1 MEKTMNNCY
10 IGIDLGSTN
19 TKAVLYD
26 ANFNLL
32 GIASRPVTYERQ
44 GGIVE
49 FNLTNYCNDLLE
61 MLSELL
67 KVKSITLKSIGFTGQ
82 AESLV
87 VLDASGKPMMNAISW
102 MDERSVKECTDLSK
116 LFSEEIV
123 HEVTGQAAVSP
134 TWPATKI
141 LWLKNN
147 KPEIF
152 KNAKTY
158 MLLKDYIV
166 YYLTGKKLA
175 DMSIATFS
183 LYFDIKKKCY
193 WQEMLDAI
201 GIDETALPP
210 LTEPCV
216 EAGTLLN
223 NIASIIGADTNA
235 KVNIGT
241 LDHFAGMIGTGNTGT
256 DQMTLS
262 MGTVMAVA
270 KMLEKG
276 QTLPND
282 MALHYG
288 YQPDTYVLLP
298 VAESGGVS
306 LEWFRRTCMPEVN
319 YKKLNE
325 VWEERT
331 EISDVIFLPYINGTC
346 APEFDANATGVFWG
360 LRQEHDAFDMAKAV
374 IEGVSFLL
382 KKNCD
387 HLKQNG
393 INCNEILAVGGG
405 AKSPTW
411 CQMWADTTGMTV
423 KIPKEQ
429 EAASLGAAMIAAV
442 VDGQF
447 ANYED
452 AAGKVVSFDAIYQPA
467 DTDKYNHKYARFC
480 KLYDASVT
488 LDK

>member
-1 MEKTMNNCY
+1 MNNWY

-26 ANFNLL
+26 SKFNLL
-32 GIASRPVTYERQ
+32 GSASRPVTYERQ
-44 GGIVE
+44 GSIVE
-49 FNLTNYCNDLLE
+49 FNLTSYCNDLLE
-61 MLSELL
+61 MLQELL
-67 KVKSITLKSIGFTGQ
+67 QGKSADNLKTISFTGQ

-87 VLDASGKPMMNAISW
+87 VLDKDGTPLINAISW
-102 MDERSVKECTDLSK
+102 MDERSTEECDVLSQS
-116 LFSEEIV
+116 FTSEKV
-123 HEVTGQAAVSP
+123 HEITGQAAISP

-147 KPEIF
+147 KPEVF
-152 KNAKTY
+152 EKAHTY

-166 YYLTGKKLA
+166 YYLTGEKLA

-183 LYFDIKKKCY
+183 LYFDIKNKYY
-193 WQEMLDAI
+193 WKEMLKAI
-201 GIDETALPP
+201 DITENQLPP
-210 LTEPCV
+210 LAEPCTM
-216 EAGTLLN
+216 AGALLPE
-223 NIASIIGADTNA
+223 IAAKIGANTSTT
-235 KVNIGT
+235 VNIGT
-241 LDHFAGMIGTGNTGT
+241 LDHFAGMIGTGNTSS
-256 DQMTLS
+256 DNMTLS
-262 MGTVMAVA
+262 MGTVMALA

-276 QTLPND
+276 QTLPTD

-288 YQPDTYVLLP
+288 YLPDTYVLLP

-306 LEWFRRTCMPEVN
+306 LEWFRRTCMPDVS
-319 YKKLNE
+319 YKTLNE
-325 VWEERT
+325 VWESRT

-387 HLKQNG
+387 HLASNN
-393 INCNEILAVGGG
+393 IACNTILAVGGG

-411 CQMWADTTGMTV
+411 CQMWADITGLVV

-429 EAASLGAAMIAAV
+429 EAASLGAALIGAVANGEFADYTAA
-442 VDGQF
+442 
-447 ANYED
+447 AD
-452 AAGKVVSFDAIYQPA
+452 ACVEFDSIYYPT
-467 DTDKYNHKYARFC
+467 DTEKYNQKYARFC
-480 KLYDASVT
+480 KLYEASVS
-488 LDK
+488 LDA

>member
-1 MEKTMNNCY
+1 MKNCY

-26 ANFNLL
+26 EAFQLL
-32 GIASRPVTYERQ
+32 GIASRPVTYVRQ

-49 FNLTNYCNDLLE
+49 FELSKYCNDLVE
-61 MLSELL
+61 MLTELL
-67 KVKSITLKSIGFTGQ
+67 KDKDVNVKSIAFTGQ

-87 VLDASGKPMMNAISW
+87 VLDKLGKPMMHAISW
-102 MDERSVKECTDLSK
+102 MDERSINECASLSQ
-116 LFSEEIV
+116 LFSEEQV

-147 KPEIF
+147 NPEVF
-152 KNAKTY
+152 ASAKTY

-166 YYLTGKKLA
+166 YYLTGKMLA

-183 LYFDIKKKCY
+183 LYFDIKHKCY
-193 WQEMLDAI
+193 WKEMLDAI
-201 GIDETALPP
+201 SITEASLPP
-210 LTEPCV
+210 LSEPCQV
-216 EAGTLLN
+216 AGSLLPE
-223 NIASIIGADTNA
+223 IANAIGATTST

-241 LDHFAGMIGTGNTGT
+241 LDHFAGMIGTGNTGS

-262 MGTVMAVA
+262 MGTVMALA
-270 KMLEKG
+270 KMLDKG
-276 QTLPND
+276 QNATSD

-288 YQPDTYVLLP
+288 YLPNTYVLLP

-306 LEWFRRTCMPEVN
+306 LEWFRRTFMADVN
-319 YKKLNE
+319 YKQLNE

-331 EISDVIFLPYINGTC
+331 DISDVIFLPYINGTC
-346 APEFDANATGVFWG
+346 APEFDPRATGVFWG
-360 LRQEHDAFDMAKAV
+360 LRQEHDAFDAAKAV

-387 HLKQNG
+387 HLKKNG
-393 INCNEILAVGGG
+393 IDCHEILAVGGG

-411 CQMWADTTGMTV
+411 CQMWADITGLTI

-429 EAASLGAAMIAAV
+429 EAASLGAAMIAAIAE
-442 VDGQF
+442 GAF
-447 ANYED
+447 ASYKE
-452 AAGKVVSFDAIYQPA
+452 AAEKTVSFSAVYHPVNTEKYA
-467 DTDKYNHKYARFC
+467 NKYNRFC
-480 KLYDASVT
+480 KLYEASVAIAD
-488 LDK
+488 L